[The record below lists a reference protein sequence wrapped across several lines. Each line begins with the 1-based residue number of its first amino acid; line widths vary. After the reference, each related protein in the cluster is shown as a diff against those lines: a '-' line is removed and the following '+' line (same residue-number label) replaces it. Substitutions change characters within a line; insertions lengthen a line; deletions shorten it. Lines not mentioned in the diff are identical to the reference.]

1 MSTANKTPETC
12 STTETE
18 TGLSF
23 LERPVSRR
31 RFITSMMGGLAVGFF
46 LPSGGRLFGLADE
59 AEAATLLPE
68 GAGLDATAINAWVR
82 INTNGTAELMF
93 GGCEMGQGT
102 MTGLAQL
109 LAEELKVDWSQIQ
122 IQRPS
127 TAENANSPS
136 TPYPSTQLAKTSF
149 RYLTGGSSGIARRWL
164 PLRIAGAQARELLVA
179 AAMVK
184 LEFPDAPGAVG
195 VADYD
200 RANYVARNARVTHT
214 PSATTWSYG
223 ALVDVAATVDAQ
235 ALVPNLDDPATLLTP
250 AASFRVIGQRV
261 QRPDL
266 PSKVNGSAKFGI
278 DVWMP
283 GMVFGVVKHCP
294 TFGGVLAATPA
305 KPSGCLGVIPLK
317 AWDNRG
323 AVVKDS
329 YNAVAVISDNTWRAN
344 RFAKSLAV
352 SWKLPASLASVDSAT
367 IDKVAK
373 ARLLAPPAGMWQAEP
388 AATTDPVA
396 IAANEAAVNSALSSS
411 AKTVQA
417 TFSLPYVPHA
427 TMEVL
432 NCTADVIFA
441 GTTPIACEVWAPTQ
455 NASACLNTAMA
466 ITGLAADK
474 VIVHTTLLG
483 GGLGRKIEQ
492 DYIAQA
498 VQAAMAVNAPV
509 KLTWM
514 REEDFAHDNYR
525 PMAAIQARAG
535 LDSLKN
541 ITGWSYRVATPS
553 ISWQRATAT
562 NNNRAKLDNQAI
574 EGAIALPYTR
584 GAVSVEWIPLDDD
597 VAGVPVGYWR
607 SVGCSLNTFAVESIV
622 DMLATAAGEDP
633 FLFRQKRITDP
644 RMLAVL
650 AAADTLSAWRKTPVS
665 GRAWGMALSKA
676 FGTIVCE
683 VVQISQPVAGAL
695 TIHRVDCVVDCGIAV
710 NPDAVE
716 AQMQGGIIHGLNA
729 TLWGRSTF
737 LNGVAQQTN
746 FRTSRMMRLSEAP
759 VINVKIVQN
768 QYDPSGTGEPA
779 VPPVAPAVANAYAKL
794 KGIRQTSLPFF
805 PTATMGGL

>member
-1 MSTANKTPETC
+1 MSTAEKTPE
-12 STTETE
+12 SSEQAETA
-18 TGLSF
+18 LSF

-82 INTNGTAELMF
+82 INTSGAAELMF

-109 LAEELKVDWSQIQ
+109 LAEELKVGWDQIL

-127 TAENANSPS
+127 TAENANLPS
-136 TPYPSTQLAKTSF
+136 TPYPSTTLAKTSF
-149 RYLTGGSSGIARRWL
+149 RYGTGGSSGIARRWL
-164 PLRIAGAQARELLVA
+164 PLRVAGAQARELLVA
-179 AAMVK
+179 AAMIK
-184 LEFPDAPGAVG
+184 LQYPDAPGAVG
-195 VADYD
+195 VADTN
-200 RANYVARNARVTHT
+200 RANYVAATGKVTHKPT
-214 PSATTWSYG
+214 GTSWTYG
-223 ALVDVAATVDAQ
+223 ALATTAATVDAQ
-235 ALVPNLDDPATLLTP
+235 ALVPNLDDTAALLSPAT
-250 AASFRVIGQRV
+250 SFSVIGQRV
-261 QRPDL
+261 KRPDL

-294 TFGGVLAATPA
+294 TIGGVLAATPA
-305 KPSGCLGVIPLK
+305 KPSGCLAVIPLK
-317 AWDNRG
+317 AFDNRG

-344 RFAKSLAV
+344 RFAKGLAV
-352 SWKLPASLASVDSAT
+352 SWKLPASLASVDSAA
-367 IDKVAK
+367 IDAVAK
-373 ARLLAPPAGMWQAEP
+373 ARLVTPPAGMWQAEP
-388 AATTDPVA
+388 TATTDPAA
-396 IAANEAAVNSALSSS
+396 IAANQAVVNGALASS

-417 TFSLPYVPHA
+417 TFSLPYLPHA

-441 GTTPIACEVWAPTQ
+441 GTTPVACEIWAPTQ
-455 NASACLNTAMA
+455 NASACINTAIA

-474 VIVHTTLLG
+474 ITVHTTFLG

-514 REEDFAHDNYR
+514 REEDFSHDNYR
-525 PMAAIQARAG
+525 PMAAIQAKAG
-535 LDSLKN
+535 LDSAKN
-541 ITGWSYRVATPS
+541 ITGWAYRVATPS
-553 ISWQRATAT
+553 ITWQRANAT
-562 NNNRAKLDNQAI
+562 NNNKAKLDGQAT
-574 EGAIALPYTR
+574 EGAVALPYTR
-584 GAVSVEWIPLDDD
+584 GAVSVEWVPLDDD
-597 VAGVPVGYWR
+597 VAGIPAGYWR

-622 DMLATAAGEDP
+622 DMLAAAAGEDP
-633 FLFRQKRITDP
+633 FTFRQKRITDP

-650 AAADTLSAWRKTPVS
+650 SAADTLSAWRKTPVS
-665 GRAWGMALSKA
+665 GRAWGMAISKA
-676 FGTIVCE
+676 FNTIVCE
-683 VVQISQPVAGAL
+683 VVEISQPAVGSL
-695 TIHRVDCVVDCGIAV
+695 KIHRVDCVVDCGIAV

-737 LNGVAQQTN
+737 LNGVAQQAN
-746 FRTSRMMRLSEAP
+746 FSRSRMMRLSEAP

-768 QYDPSGTGEPA
+768 QFDPSGTGEPA